1 MTFARR
7 GTLLLLALAVVALIA
22 CDAQKATVETTQTA
36 ATSTATTE
44 PAPTT
49 TASQPAAPPGV
60 HLRVVSGDYGVFAFA
75 RVFIGGKGPF
85 TFTVDT
91 GASHSVVDY
100 DLVRR
105 LHLRTIGAPL
115 TVTGITCRGQ
125 AARLRMPRWRVG
137 QVRLPA
143 AEIQTIDM
151 PDPGGGVDGLLG
163 SDILSRFGT
172 ISVDYKEEL
181 LVLGSSA

>member
-1 MTFARR
+1 MTLRLRAA
-7 GTLLLLALAVVALIA
+7 LLALPLALFLLTA
-22 CDAQKATVETTQTA
+22 CDAGKEAAKTPTVA
-36 ATSTATTE
+36 PSTTE
-44 PAPTT
+44 AAPTT
-49 TASQPAAPPGV
+49 TAEQPAGPPSIR
-60 HLRVVSGDYGVFAFA
+60 LRVVSGSAGVWAFA
-75 RVFIGGKGPF
+75 KVFIGGKGPF

-115 TVTGITCRGQ
+115 TVTGITCRGS
-125 AARLRMPRWRVG
+125 AARLRLGKWRVG
-137 QVRLPA
+137 RVRLPA

-163 SDILSRFGT
+163 SDILSTFGT
-172 ISVDYKEEL
+172 ISVDYRNERL
-181 LVLGSSA
+181 LLGSSA

>member
-1 MTFARR
+1 MTFRLRAA
-7 GTLLLLALAVVALIA
+7 LLALPLALLLPTA
-22 CDAQKATVETTQTA
+22 CDSRKEAA
-36 ATSTATTE
+36 ATTSTVPQAPTQ

-49 TASQPAAPPGV
+49 TAAQPAGPPSIR
-60 HLRVVSGDYGVFAFA
+60 LRVVSGSAGVWAFA
-75 RVFIGGKGPF
+75 KVFIGGKGPF

-105 LHLRTIGAPL
+105 LHLRTVGEPL
-115 TVTGITCRGQ
+115 TVTGITCRGS
-125 AARLRMPRWRVG
+125 AARLRMGKWRVG
-137 QVRLPA
+137 RVRLPA

-172 ISVDYKEEL
+172 ISVDYGNERL
-181 LVLGSSA
+181 LLGSST